1 MKGVLSKWVLR
12 ALGWKIKGSLP
23 PDIKKCILVAAPHTS
38 YWDFMIARLTFYYM
52 HVNVRFL
59 IKKELFKFPFKRY
72 IKWIGCIPV
81 DKSNSKKAIF
91 SAVEA
96 IHKYD
101 TIHLVITPEG
111 TRKYTNRWKR
121 GFYFIA
127 VHAKIPIVL
136 TYVDY
141 AKKEGGFG
149 PLIYPTGDF
158 DKDFAQ
164 IEQFYSTITAKYPEN
179 FNLSTIKQTE

>member
-12 ALGWKIKGSLP
+12 VLGWKIKGSLP

-38 YWDFMIARLTFYYM
+38 YWDFLIARLTFYYM

-91 SAVEA
+91 SAVAA

-111 TRKYTNRWKR
+111 TRKYTNRWKK

-127 VHAKIPIVL
+127 VHANIPMVL

-149 PLIYPTGDF
+149 PLIYPSGNF

-179 FNLSTIKQTE
+179 FNLSPK